1 MIALKVFNHN
11 DFLDKDP
18 LMNLEH
24 KVLIEKELNMMVR
37 FINQ

>member
-11 DFLDKDP
+11 DFLDRDP
-18 LMNLEH
+18 SMNLEH
-24 KVLIEKELNMMVR
+24 KVLIEKELNIMVR